1 MKNRIRQR
9 SNRRIKEEILDLK
22 NSCGFYD
29 PTPYEAVKQ
38 IIKEERELQKML
50 SAYLFHNKNALF

>member
-29 PTPYEAVKQ
+29 PTPYEAVRQ
-38 IIKEERELQKML
+38 IIKEERELQKKL
-50 SAYLFHNKNALF
+50 KRELKKQR

>member
-9 SNRRIKEEILDLK
+9 TNRRIKEEMLDSK
-22 NSCGFYD
+22 NAGGFHD

-38 IIKEERELQKML
+38 IIRKNKELKKQHRKC
-50 SAYLFHNKNALF
+50 NG

>member
-38 IIKEERELQKML
+38 IIKEERELQKIL
-50 SAYLFHNKNALF
+50 KRELKKQR

>member
-38 IIKEERELQKML
+38 IIREERELQKRL
-50 SAYLFHNKNALF
+50 KRELKKQR

>member
-38 IIKEERELQKML
+38 IIKEERELQKKL
-50 SAYLFHNKNALF
+50 KRELKKQR

>member
-50 SAYLFHNKNALF
+50 SAYLFHNKIALF

>member
-9 SNRRIKEEILDLK
+9 SNRRIKEEIIDLK

-38 IIKEERELQKML
+38 IIKEERELQKKL
-50 SAYLFHNKNALF
+50 KRELKKQR

>member
-1 MKNRIRQR
+1 VEEKMKNRIRQR

-38 IIKEERELQKML
+38 IIREERELQKRL
-50 SAYLFHNKNALF
+50 KRELKKQR